1 MYRVVIVE
9 DDPMVSLLDRTYTE
23 KDARFQVVQTFQ
35 NGQAALEWLS
45 VNPRG
50 SGDPGRVYA
59 AFDGT

>member
-35 NGQAALEWLS
+35 NGQAALE
-45 VNPRG
+45 
-50 SGDPGRVYA
+50 
-59 AFDGT
+59 